1 MAGYGIFPE
10 IEPDTLREML
20 FCLLYIQHGGSG
32 LGLSY
37 SDVLALD
44 WSEAAWFAERLGDQR
59 AREAKAIKDGNRRGR

>member
-1 MAGYGIFPE
+1 M
-10 IEPDTLREML
+10 

-44 WSEAAWFAERLGDQR
+44 WAEAAWFAERLGDQR
-59 AREAKAIKDGNRRGR
+59 SREAKAIKDGNRRGR